1 MLKQVQHDGYPAL
14 IQYTDDKR
22 KNNMSQSILDSRE
35 QIAELDQENML
46 GSVEALAHQVTH
58 AWHDTQQL
66 TWQAGKEI
74 RNVVVSGMGGSGLGA
89 DVIKNLFKSELKVP
103 FEFVHDY
110 TLPGYVNENTLVIL
124 SSYSG
129 NTEETLSGAEL
140 VIERKAQVMVIS
152 AGGKLADLAKQ
163 QNWTLYQIDPQF
175 NPCNQP
181 RMAIGYAVMG
191 TIGLASKA
199 SLISLTQAEI
209 DQVVST
215 IAEVVAANT
224 VEIAVDQNQAKQLAF
239 EMVDRKTLLVGAEF
253 LTGAI
258 HTAANQANENAKAW
272 TDYAIIPEINHHL
285 MEGLKFTGGLQHT
298 GLVIFLQSKLY
309 HPQNQKRVALTQEIF
324 EEAGMQTQ
332 LISLKS
338 PTPLTQVFEAIT
350 LLGFA
355 NFYLSMLHGINPS
368 PIPIVE
374 SFKKRM
380 V

>member
-1 MLKQVQHDGYPAL
+1 MP
-14 IQYTDDKR
+14 
-22 KNNMSQSILDSRE
+22 QSIIDSRS
-35 QIAELDQENML
+35 QIAELDQDNML

-66 TWQAGKEI
+66 TWQPGKEI
-74 RNVVVSGMGGSGLGA
+74 KNVVVSGMGGSGLGA
-89 DVIKNLFKSELKVP
+89 DVIKNLFKAQLQVP
-103 FEFVHDY
+103 FDFVHDY
-110 TLPGYVNENTLVIL
+110 ALPDYVNEHTLVIL

-129 NTEETLSGAEL
+129 NTEETLSGAEQAL
-140 VIERKAQVMVIS
+140 EKKAQVMVIS
-152 AGGKLADLAKQ
+152 AGGKLVELAKQ
-163 QNWTLYQIDPQF
+163 HNWTLYQIDPKF

-199 SLISLTQAEI
+199 NLIYLTQAEI
-209 DQVVST
+209 DQVVQA
-215 IAEVVAANT
+215 IAEVVASNT
-224 VEIAVDQNQAKQLAF
+224 VEIAVENNQAKQLAF

-272 TDYAIIPEINHHL
+272 TDYAILPEINHHL

-298 GLVIFLQSKLY
+298 GLVVFLQSKLY
-309 HPQNQKRVALTQEIF
+309 HPQNQKRVALTQKIF

-332 LISLKS
+332 LISLNS
-338 PTPLTQVFEAIT
+338 STPLTQVFEAIT

-380 V
+380 I